1 MKILRFFIF
10 GCAILLGS
18 WVAAQTL
25 FFKQPTHSPM
35 NTPSPPNYNADW
47 KKVDSLLQKGLP
59 KSALTIVNRI
69 YARAKTDNQ
78 SDQWVKAVMY
88 RMRLVADTEEEAMVT
103 NLKELE
109 KEVVV
114 ASFPTRSILH
124 SALGEMYWTYYQQ
137 NRYRFLKRTTTQ
149 QVVADD
155 IRTWELTKIVEAVS
169 RHYDLSLEAGDRLR
183 QTPIEGYAAILI
195 PGLSG
200 RARRPTLYDF
210 LAHRAIDFFTQAEA
224 SLTRPADQFR
234 MAEEVYLAPAESFVT
249 YPIRSTDSLNF
260 HYHAI
265 RLLQEVLQFRL
276 REKNVPALIDTDL
289 KRLAFVHRESVYP
302 QKEEGYRKVLEKL
315 SEKYAEQEVSAEI
328 DYQLARRLYDASQ
341 QFRPLQSEAHRWEAK
356 RAYDLCEKAIA
367 RFPKSPGTQDC
378 RSLQADIRTKSL
390 EMTLEKIN
398 LPEEDFRGLV
408 TFKNVGKLH
417 VRLVKTSPAE
427 FATIHA
433 KNESEYDPRYQEK
446 LIRFYAAKKPLHQF
460 EISLPDAGDY
470 QQHTA
475 EFRIPGAPLGDYIL
489 LAGTDPA
496 LSGKGQAVAY
506 DFITV
511 SSLSYL
517 NRNLDNQE
525 IEFVVTDRKTGVPL
539 PGVRAQLFTEIYD
552 RKTRQHVPQKAQVLT
567 TDQQGAFRIPP
578 TENYRN
584 FTLEFTH
591 QTDRLSTYDP
601 YPSSRYGGEFHQ
613 SRPQEKDTSARV
625 VSFFFTD
632 RSIYRPGQP
641 IHFKGIVMER
651 DHRKAHRIL
660 KNRYVSVMLYD
671 VNRQE
676 VARINSTSNEFGTFS
691 GTFTAPATGLT
702 GQMHLS
708 DGYSSA
714 YFSVEEYKRPQF
726 EVEIPALTGSYRLG
740 EEVTAKGRATAYSG
754 ASIDGA
760 KVQYRV
766 VRNANFPYWWF
777 ARKGFY
783 PSSSAQ
789 EITSGELQTDAGG
802 AFEVR
807 FAALPDLSVPRESQP
822 RFTYTLYADVTD
834 QNGETHSAEKAL
846 TIGYTALKLAVD
858 MPEVLEKSAS
868 AEPAIRS
875 TNLND
880 EPVPSQVSIRIDRL
894 KSPERAFRN
903 RLWERPDTFLMTK
916 TEFYQSFP
924 YDVYD
929 QEDDYLHWEK
939 ETKVLEVA
947 LDTKQQKELPLK
959 ELKSWKPGK
968 YVLEM
973 RATDAYGEA
982 VKEVAYFTLIDRQDK
997 ELPFPALDQFLVV
1010 KGGGESGENA
1020 ELLVGTSAT
1029 LRVLYELEK
1038 NDHIIAR
1045 QWLTLAPGQKQLDI
1059 PLTEDHRG
1067 NLGVHYTCVYQNR
1080 LYTHVHPIVVP
1091 YTNKELAIT
1100 FETFRN
1106 KLLPGEKEEWKIR
1119 IRGKKGEKVAA
1130 EMVATLYDAS
1140 LDAFRPH
1147 RFHFDIYPTDYIGLH
1162 WESENGFGTS
1172 EATLYDNSWNRSV
1185 DGYVRQYD
1193 QLNWFG
1199 YSFPST
1205 ELRKASP
1212 VLYGFRNS
1220 LMDTTLEEAEVTFE
1234 AAPALAGAPQKE
1246 MAKKAKAEDRPAAL
1260 QTAQAEPQPKA
1271 RTRFNE
1277 TAFFYPHLQT
1287 DANGDVLIG
1296 FTVPEALTR
1305 WKMLGFAHT
1314 RELQYGLATNSLVT
1328 QKDLMITANAPR
1340 FFRQGDTIAF
1350 TAKVAN
1356 LSDKDLNGTAQ
1367 LLLFDALT
1375 MQPIDGAFGH
1385 QPTAQS
1391 FAVFKGQS
1399 TGLSWKLCIP
1409 EGLEAVTYRVIA
1421 QAGAHSDGE
1430 EKPVPILSNR
1440 LLVTESLPM
1449 LIRGNQRK
1457 TFELDKLVNQP
1468 SATRRNHQLTLEFT
1482 ANPAWNAVQALPYLM
1497 EYPYECAEQIFSR
1510 FYANSLAAH
1519 IANANPKIRRVFES
1533 WKGADSKALLSNL
1546 DKNQELKTLLLEET
1560 PWVLDARDES
1570 ERKKRLALLFDLNH
1584 MASETERTL
1593 DKLAQ
1598 MQHESGGWPWFKGM
1612 SVNGYITQHIVAGLG
1627 HLDHLGVRD
1636 VKQDAKVLHMTK
1648 AALVFMDEQLKNE
1661 YNRLKK
1667 IKGIK
1672 LSDNHLSYTACH
1684 YLYARSF
1691 FKDVPIATNAQEAF
1705 QYFKGQA
1712 STYWLKGGVYQQGM
1726 IALALHRWEE
1736 KKVPANIVRSLRER
1750 ALGNEETGMYWKGES
1765 GYYWYQAPIE
1775 TQALLIEVFDEV
1787 AKDDKAVDEMK
1798 VWLLR
1803 QKQTQDW
1810 KTTKATAEACYA
1822 LLLKGSNWLESD
1834 APVEITVGKQVIDPK
1849 SAAESKVEA
1858 GTGYF
1863 KTAWKGNDIR
1873 PEMGMVV
1880 LQKKDEGL
1888 SWGALYWQYFEQLD
1902 KITPHQTPLKLN
1914 KALFLRKNGPTGPV
1928 LTPISEKTVL
1938 QPGDLIKVRIEL
1950 RVEQTMDYVHLKDMR
1965 AAGLEPT
1972 NVLSGY
1978 RYQDGLSYYESTRDA
1993 ATNFFFDYLPK
2004 GTYVFEYPLRVTHAG
2019 DFSNGITSIQ
2029 CMYAPEFS
2037 SHSEGI
2043 RVKVKK

>member
-35 NTPSPPNYNADW
+35 NALLPPNYNADW

-69 YARAKTDNQ
+69 YARAKAENQ

-109 KEVVV
+109 KEVAG

-124 SALGEMYWTYYQQ
+124 SVLGEMYWTYYQQ
-137 NRYRFLKRTTTQ
+137 NRYRFLNRTTTQ
-149 QVVADD
+149 QVVTDD
-155 IRTWELTKIVEAVS
+155 IRTWELPKIVEAVS
-169 RHYDLSLEAGDRLR
+169 RHYDLSLEAGERLR
-183 QTPIEGYAAILI
+183 QTPIEGYAAMLV

-210 LAHRAIDFFTQAEA
+210 LAHRAIDFFTQSEA

-234 MAEEVYLAPAESFVT
+234 MAEEVYLAPAENFAT
-249 YPIRSTDSLNF
+249 YSIRSTDSLNF
-260 HYHAI
+260 HYQTI

-276 REKNVPALIDTDL
+276 REKNVPALIDADL
-289 KRLAFVHRESVYP
+289 KRLAFVHRESVHP
-302 QKEEGYRKVLEKL
+302 LKEEGYRKALENL
-315 SEKYAEQEVSAEI
+315 GAKYAEQEVSAEI

-367 RFPKSPGTQDC
+367 RFPKSPGAQDC

-398 LPEEDFRGLV
+398 LPDEDFRGLV
-408 TFKNVGKLH
+408 AFKNVGKLY

-427 FATIHA
+427 FATIHT
-433 KNESEYDPRYQEK
+433 KSESEYESRYQEK
-446 LIRFYAAKKPLHQF
+446 IIRFYAAKKPLHQF

-470 QQHTA
+470 QQHKA

-489 LAGTDPA
+489 LAGTDPS

-517 NRNLDNQE
+517 HRNLDNQE

-539 PGVRAQLFTEIYD
+539 PGVRGQLFTEIYD

-591 QTDRLSTYDP
+591 QTDRLSTFDP

-613 SRPQEKDTSARV
+613 SRPEEKDTSARV

-632 RSIYRPGQP
+632 RAIYRPGQP
-641 IHFKGIVMER
+641 IHFKGIVLEK

-714 YFSVEEYKRPQF
+714 FFSVEEYKRPQF

-740 EEVTAKGRATAYSG
+740 EEVTVKGRATAYSG

-766 VRNANFPYWWF
+766 VRNADFPYWWF
-777 ARKGFY
+777 ARKGYY
-783 PSSSAQ
+783 PAQ
-789 EITSGELQTDAGG
+789 EITSGEMRTDAGG

-846 TIGYTALKLAVD
+846 TIGYTALKLGVD
-858 MPEVLEKSAS
+858 LPEVLEKTQS
-868 AEPAIRS
+868 AEPAIRA

-880 EPVPSQVSIRIDRL
+880 EPVPSRVSIRIDRL
-894 KSPERAFRN
+894 KSPERTFRP
-903 RLWERPDTFLMTK
+903 RLWEPPDTFLMTK
-916 TEFYQSFP
+916 SEFYQSFP
-924 YDVYD
+924 HDIYD

-939 ETKVLEVA
+939 EVKVLEG
-947 LDTKQQKELPLK
+947 TYNTEQQKVLPLK
-959 ELKSWKPGK
+959 DRTNWEPGK
-968 YVLEM
+968 YAVEIS
-973 RATDAYGEA
+973 ATDAYGEE
-982 VKEVAYFTLIDRQDK
+982 VKEVAYFTLVDRQAK
-997 ELPFPALDQFLVV
+997 EQPFTTVDQFQVL
-1010 KGGGESGENA
+1010 KGEGEPGESA
-1020 ELLVGTSAT
+1020 ELLAGTSAT

-1038 NDHIIAR
+1038 DDHMIAR
-1045 QWLTLAPGQKQLDI
+1045 QWLTLTPGQKRLDI
-1059 PLTEDHRG
+1059 PLTEAYRG
-1067 NLGVHYTCVYQNR
+1067 NLGVHYTFVYQNR
-1080 LYTHVHPIVVP
+1080 LYVHSHTIVVP
-1091 YTNKELAIT
+1091 YTHKQLDLT

-1162 WESENGFGTS
+1162 WESENGFSTS

-1185 DGYVRQYD
+1185 DGYLRQYD

-1199 YSFPST
+1199 GNLNQLSSRAVLKYLPPKST
-1205 ELRKASP
+1205 
-1212 VLYGFRNS
+1212 
-1220 LMDTTLEEAEVTFE
+1220 LMEDTTTLAEEEDSFA
-1234 AAPALAGAPQKE
+1234 AAPAALEAPQKE
-1246 MAKKAKAEDRPAAL
+1246 MAKKEKAEDRPPVPKPSKS
-1260 QTAQAEPQPKA
+1260 EPQPKV

-1277 TAFFYPHLQT
+1277 TAFYYPHLQT
-1287 DANGDVLIG
+1287 DANGDVLIA

-1314 RELQYGLATNSLVT
+1314 QELQYGLTTNTLVT

-1385 QPTAQS
+1385 RPTARP
-1391 FAVFKGQS
+1391 FAVVKGQS
-1399 TGLSWKLCIP
+1399 IGLNWKLYIP
-1409 EGLEAVTYRVIA
+1409 EGVEAVTYRVTA

-1430 EKPVPILSNR
+1430 EKAVPVLSNR
-1440 LLVTESLPM
+1440 LLVTESLPL
-1449 LIRGNQRK
+1449 LIWGKQSK
-1457 TFELDKLVNQP
+1457 TFQLDKLVNQP

-1510 FYANSLAAH
+1510 YYANSLAAH
-1519 IANANPKIRRVFES
+1519 VANANPKIRRVFES

-1560 PWVLDARDES
+1560 PWVLGARDES
-1570 ERKKRLALLFDLNH
+1570 ERKRRLALLFDLNH
-1584 MASETERTL
+1584 MASETERAL
-1593 DKLAQ
+1593 DKLAL
-1598 MQHESGGWPWFKGM
+1598 MQHDSGGWPWFKGM
-1612 SVNGYITQHIVAGLG
+1612 PVNGYITQHIVAGLG
-1627 HLDHLGVRD
+1627 HLDHLGVRK
-1636 VKQDAKVLHMTK
+1636 VKQEEKVLRMTK
-1648 AALVFMDEQLKNE
+1648 AALVFTDEQLKNE

-1691 FKDVPIATNAQEAF
+1691 FKDVPITKNAQEAF
-1705 QYFKGQA
+1705 NYFKGQA
-1712 STYWLKGGVYQQGM
+1712 STYWLKGSVYQQGM

-1736 KKVPANIVRSLRER
+1736 KKVPADIVRSLRER

-1834 APVEITVGKQVIDPK
+1834 APVAITVGKQVIDPK
-1849 SAAESKVEA
+1849 AQAESKVEA

-1863 KTAWKGNDIR
+1863 KTSWKGNDIT
-1873 PEMGMVV
+1873 PEMGTVV

-1902 KITPHQTPLKLN
+1902 KIRPHQTPLKLN
-1914 KALFLRKNGPTGPV
+1914 KALFLQKNGPTGPV
-1928 LTPISEKTVL
+1928 LTPIHEKTSL
-1938 QPGDLIKVRIEL
+1938 HPGDLIKVRIEL
-1950 RVEQTMDYVHLKDMR
+1950 RVEQTMEYVHLKDMR

-1972 NVLSGY
+1972 NVLSTY
-1978 RYQDGLSYYESTRDA
+1978 RYQDGLGYYESTRDA

-2004 GTYVFEYPLRVTHAG
+2004 GTYVFEYPLRVTHEG

-2029 CMYAPEFS
+2029 SMYAPEFS
-2037 SHSEGI
+2037 SHSAGI
-2043 RVKVKK
+2043 RLKVKK